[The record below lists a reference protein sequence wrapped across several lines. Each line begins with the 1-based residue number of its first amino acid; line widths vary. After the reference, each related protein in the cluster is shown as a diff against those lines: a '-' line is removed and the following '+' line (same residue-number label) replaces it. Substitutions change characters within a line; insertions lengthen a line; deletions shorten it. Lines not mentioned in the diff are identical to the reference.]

1 MFTKFTRSS
10 VLKLTSLAL
19 IVTLVTGLFLNVGA
33 ANAQGNPG
41 RGGRGGVAVMGAVLQ
56 ATVKETGL
64 SRMEIMQQWA
74 QGKTL
79 TQVIT
84 DAGKSVDAVKTAAKT
99 QLTEAINK
107 AVTNG
112 RITQQEANTRLAE
125 IDAAIDTVLTT
136 TMAEAGRKVGQRLT
150 EVGIVAAVFQAT
162 REATGLTPDLLLEQL
177 QAEGATFA
185 SVITANGATV
195 EAVKTAAKTTITER
209 VAQMVSNGRLSQTQ
223 ADELL
228 NNLDTSLDTAI
239 NGGLPE
245 GFTNRRGGRG
255 GNNNRVT
262 MLLDARTS
270 AVLIRETATL
280 TGLTQRDI
288 LQEVRNGKT
297 LAQIATEKNVEAS
310 AIVTAAV
317 ADITTQVNQ
326 WVTSGRLTQA
336 QADEYLAGLEAKLTE
351 QMNSATL
358 LRGGRRNR

>member
-1 MFTKFTRSS
+1 MFTKLTRSS

-19 IVTLVTGLFLNVGA
+19 IVALVTGLFLNVGA

-41 RGGRGGVAVMGAVLQ
+41 RGQRGGALVMGAVLQ

-64 SRMEIMQQWA
+64 SRMEIVQQWA

-84 DAGKSVDAVKTAAKT
+84 DAGKSVDTVKTTAKT
-99 QLTEAINK
+99 QLTEALNK

-112 RITQQEANTRLAE
+112 RITQDEANTRIAE
-125 IDAAIDTVLTT
+125 IDSAINTVLTT
-136 TMAEAGRKVGQRLT
+136 TMAEAGREAGQRLV
-150 EVGIVAAVFQAT
+150 EVGVVAAVFQAT
-162 REATGLTPDLLLEQL
+162 RDATGLTGDALLDQL
-177 QAEGATFA
+177 QAEGATFT

-195 EAVKTAAKTTITER
+195 DAVKAAAKTTVTER
-209 VAQMVSNGRLSQTQ
+209 VAQLVSNGRLSQTQ

-228 NNLDTSLDTAI
+228 KTLDASLDTAI

-245 GFTNRRGGRG
+245 GFANRRDGRG

-262 MLLDARTS
+262 ALLDARTS
-270 AVLIRETATL
+270 SVLLRETATL
-280 TGLTQRDI
+280 TGLTQRDL
-288 LQEVRNGKT
+288 LQEVRSGKT
-297 LAQIATEKNVEAS
+297 LAQIATEKNVEVS
-310 AIVTAAV
+310 AVVGAAV
-317 ADITTQVNQ
+317 ASITEQVNQ

-351 QMNSATL
+351 QMNSADL
-358 LRGGRRNR
+358 LRTGRRNR